1 MGVEYP
7 DAIDMFVDPSRTFI
21 GAKPRGAIVDH
32 KTAGFDTAEEC
43 ATYFATN
50 TGKVTSHFVI
60 GLDGSV
66 VQCVSLDNGACAN
79 CCIMGAYDP
88 YWTAY
93 LPDPTNP
100 RSLNLNL
107 VTISIEHVDNHK
119 DSNGNY
125 DNQGVCPQAQINAS
139 LKLHR
144 WLNQYYD
151 MQPEDVKPHSSIDP
165 VNRSHC
171 PGNFPLEW
179 IKANMV
185 VKEVP
190 LSPLSVFQS
199 KAFDIQWHSQIPTL
213 PLGTGIY
220 NAWLTEKA
228 NGKPYSAPT
237 SQEYHS
243 IDWNGKPIVCQ
254 NFGSHWIE
262 WRSDGTYNFY
272 GI

>member
-21 GAKPRGAIVDH
+21 GAKPRGAVVDH

-43 ATYFATN
+43 AVYFATN
-50 TGKVTSHFVI
+50 PGKVTSHFII

-79 CCIMGAYDP
+79 CCLVGTYDP

-119 DSNGNY
+119 DANGNY
-125 DNQGVCPQAQINAS
+125 DNQGDCPQAQIDAS

-144 WLNQYYD
+144 WLNQYFD
-151 MQPEDVKPHSSIDP
+151 MQPEDVKTHASIDP
-165 VNRSHC
+165 VTRSHC
-171 PGNFPLEW
+171 PGNFPIDF

-185 VKEVP
+185 VQVAKQVTP
-190 LSPLSVFQS
+190 GSNQD
-199 KAFDIQWHSQIPTL
+199 KAFRKQWLSQISTL
-213 PLGTGIY
+213 PLDTGIY
-220 NAWLTEKA
+220 QAWSEAKA
-228 NGKPYSAPT
+228 NGIMYGAPT
-237 SQEYHS
+237 NHEYS
-243 IDWNGKPIVCQ
+243 NIDWNGNPIICQ
-254 NFGSHWIE
+254 NFGGAWAE
-262 WRSDGTYNFY
+262 WRNGVCKFY
-272 GI
+272 KL